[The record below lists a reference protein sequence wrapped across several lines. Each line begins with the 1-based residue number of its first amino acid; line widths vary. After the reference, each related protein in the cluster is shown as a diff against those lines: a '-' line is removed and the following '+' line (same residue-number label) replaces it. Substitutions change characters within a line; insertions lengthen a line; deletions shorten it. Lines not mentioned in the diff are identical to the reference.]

1 MEDFC
6 LLLLSLTFQ
15 QLLWLLYL
23 LNSELPVD
31 LVVQFFMFLI
41 ITLFMLILLGK

>member
-1 MEDFC
+1 M
-6 LLLLSLTFQ
+6 LLLSLTFQ

>member
-1 MEDFC
+1 M
-6 LLLLSLTFQ
+6 LLLSLTFQ
-15 QLLWLLYL
+15 QLLWLLHL